1 MYFRSEAHDYL
12 TKGYSYFV
20 SGLIRRL
27 VCREERRFR
36 ELELEPS
43 GTGAQNNKEFAR
55 VVRRCVAATLVD
67 SPLVTRCHLFK
78 PTAPAIKGRPLE
90 EIGVVES
97 GEKAAC
103 CADRG
108 WKGTRRKKSW
118 IYCHRVRRHWV
129 GDYEAC
135 YIKRQRIADCD
146 SILVR
151 RCWQLPDFPE

>member
-1 MYFRSEAHDYL
+1 MYFRSEAHDHL

-20 SGLIRRL
+20 SGRIRRL

-55 VVRRCVAATLVD
+55 VVRRCVASTLVD
-67 SPLVTRCHLFK
+67 SPLVMRCHLFK

-108 WKGTRRKKSW
+108 
-118 IYCHRVRRHWV
+118 VE
-129 GDYEAC
+129 GDEEEE
-135 YIKRQRIADCD
+135 
-146 SILVR
+146 ILDL
-151 RCWQLPDFPE
+151 LPPSKTTLGWRL